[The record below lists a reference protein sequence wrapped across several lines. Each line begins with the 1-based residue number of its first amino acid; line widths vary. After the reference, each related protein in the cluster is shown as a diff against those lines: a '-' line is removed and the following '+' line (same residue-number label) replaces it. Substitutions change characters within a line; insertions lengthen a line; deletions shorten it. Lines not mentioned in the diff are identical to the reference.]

1 MSKFKA
7 LQTNG
12 AGTEKEYTALFDLAR
27 VTVKPNVKSK
37 PIVCKLSVST
47 DVWAMVTDVHR
58 SLPHLTITK
67 VVRLLLKVGYSA
79 FVKSERA
86 RGLVE

>member
-1 MSKFKA
+1 MSINQKQQA
-7 LQTNG
+7 NG
-12 AGTEKEYTALFDLAR
+12 AGTEKGYTALFDLAR
-27 VTVKPNVKSK
+27 VTVKPDETSK

-47 DVWAMVTDVHR
+47 DVWAMVTDVHK
-58 SLPHLTITK
+58 SLPHLTRAKI
-67 VVRLLLKVGYSA
+67 VRLLIKVGYSA